1 MSYLIIFCNYF
12 IYNKLAKINIMKSKS
27 EKILIVGGVADRA
40 LPADRA
46 RRLSKNAS
54 ITLLR

>member
-1 MSYLIIFCNYF
+1 
-12 IYNKLAKINIMKSKS
+12 MKSKS